1 MDIPVVAFPSTGKA
15 AAAAAAVLPRRAAN
29 QESFPGFRGDARSDL
44 RSAPWYLGQHR
55 SFPRRLPLRGLVA
68 FFVCGLVDGRECEAL
83 WQTDTLIIDEPLLDR
98 AMVVEALGET
108 YYLPRLGLSSPCF
121 VDTGQPHVLML
132 TLVRALDVVHDI
144 RAARADDPDTWM
156 QLVCP

>member
-1 MDIPVVAFPSTGKA
+1 MVAFLFDREGRRRSRSGAPPTSSQPRVVPGGSRRRKERSAVRVVASR
-15 AAAAAAVLPRRAAN
+15 LHR
-29 QESFPGFRGDARSDL
+29 
-44 RSAPWYLGQHR
+44 R
-55 SFPRRLPLRGLVA
+55 SFPRRLPRWGFVA